1 LRTTKRASLALA
13 AAGAFVVLTAAA
25 ALGQQATPTLTASA
39 TDGLT
44 NGQVVTLNVSGFFPS
59 DPASLTIVECARTA
73 VDIGG
78 CDVGL
83 TQDILVTNGDGTGS
97 GPYTI
102 KEVPGLC
109 DASTP
114 CAIFALENPQ
124 AFDNTTVG
132 SRFAKVSIT
141 LTGGTTTTTGGGG
154 TTTTTGQTTTT
165 TGQTTTTTAGGGTT
179 TTTIPPVVPEVG
191 STILLPL
198 GAASVIGLGTLL
210 TLRRRRGGADVD

>member
-1 LRTTKRASLALA
+1 MALA
-13 AAGAFVVLTAAA
+13 TAGALVVLTAAA

-44 NGQVVTLNVSGFFPS
+44 NGQVVTLNVSGFFPN
-59 DPASLTIVECARTA
+59 DPASLTIVECSRTA

-132 SRFAKVSIT
+132 SRFAKVNIT
-141 LTGGTTTTTGGGG
+141 LATSTTSSTGPTTSSTGPTTSSSAPTTSSTGP
-154 TTTTTGQTTTT
+154 TTSSTGP
-165 TGQTTTTTAGGGTT
+165 
-179 TTTIPPVVPEVG
+179 PPVVPEVG

-210 TLRRRRGGADVD
+210 TLRRRRGGADID